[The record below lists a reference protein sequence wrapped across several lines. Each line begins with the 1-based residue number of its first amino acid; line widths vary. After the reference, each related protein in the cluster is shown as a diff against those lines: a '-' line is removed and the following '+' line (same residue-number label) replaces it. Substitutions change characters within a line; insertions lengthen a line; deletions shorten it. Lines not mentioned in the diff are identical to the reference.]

1 MRQVSRWSY
10 LLRRQQK
17 KMVQTKVKEMSI
29 RPADISRKVRE
40 LSGGNQQKV
49 VLAKWLLSNAKLII
63 LDEPTRGVDVATKV
77 EIYHLIGELADEG
90 AAIILISSELP
101 EILGLSDR
109 ILVMREGRLAGEFAG
124 VLADEESLLACA
136 AGIDLQR

>member
-1 MRQVSRWSY
+1 MPSR
-10 LLRRQQK
+10 
-17 KMVQTKVKEMSI
+17 I
-29 RPADISRKVRE
+29 AGFRKR
-40 LSGGNQQKV
+40 LTNH
-49 VLAKWLLSNAKLII
+49 
-63 LDEPTRGVDVATKV
+63 DP
-77 EIYHLIGELADEG
+77 LIGTWVKTPSPITA
-90 AAIILISSELP
+90 